1 MKSAC
6 AIHLYVACLNTYC
19 YFNYTIN
26 STIFRK
32 DLPNMKYVFGIILI
46 NKYKNILI
54 LRGTARYIIQYV
66 YWYSRKVPVIFA
78 YRDETLSF
86 LKDFR
91 TILKNQI
98 SGRYNRWEHICF
110 MEQTDGQTERKNYE
124 FNSRLSKLF
133 DRVLKD
139 DSISCQS
146 DWIPPSLSSR
156 GRTSNTFSWMAIR
169 NTVYSLTS
177 KLIQFLMYL
186 FWNYMSVH
194 CSSPL

>member
-1 MKSAC
+1 
-6 AIHLYVACLNTYC
+6 
-19 YFNYTIN
+19 
-26 STIFRK
+26 
-32 DLPNMKYVFGIILI
+32 MKYVFGIILI

-110 MEQTDGQTERKNYE
+110 MEQTDGEK
-124 FNSRLSKLF
+124 KL
-133 DRVLKD
+133 
-139 DSISCQS
+139 
-146 DWIPPSLSSR
+146 
-156 GRTSNTFSWMAIR
+156 
-169 NTVYSLTS
+169 
-177 KLIQFLMYL
+177 
-186 FWNYMSVH
+186 
-194 CSSPL
+194 